1 MGNKVREFMTH
12 REPDEHIW
20 VERDED
26 ALIGTVRAGQR
37 PMPRIRVFDLLQN
50 EAAVSGQ
57 SQVLVWDGETLRIA
71 AEQVKGK
78 ERGLTRAAD
87 YDIVF
92 VQFSGSSAIESEYG
106 AVELEPGEIALIPAG
121 IAHRST
127 AKGECLRLRVM
138 SKETVN
144 LGVDPEK
151 PLSESRFK
159 VVHSDPLPSQ
169 NGAGPATA
177 DDGRGLEH
185 VSFWDPASDI
195 WIERKCADLIGS
207 VKEGGRGLKKLRAF
221 DYFTGMTGKGGAKAP
236 VLYTGNEFRID
247 VYNLEGQQRGFHRG
261 LDEDEIWFQFRGHA
275 VNDTE
280 WGIVELDPGEMTYV
294 PRGIA
299 HRINGGK
306 GFLRMVF
313 YTRHLIHPKAFNSS
327 AGRQTSFF
335 VE

>member
-26 ALIGTVRAGQR
+26 GLIGTVRVGQR
-37 PMPRIRVFDLLQN
+37 PMPRIRVFDLL
-50 EAAVSGQ
+50 E
-57 SQVLVWDGETLRIA
+57 SQPGGGSQALVWDGETLRIA
-71 AEQVKGK
+71 AEQVKGR
-78 ERGLTRAAD
+78 EPGLTRAAD
-87 YDIVF
+87 YDLIF
-92 VQFSGSSAIESEYG
+92 FQFSGSSAIESEYG
-106 AVELEPGEIALIPAG
+106 SIELEPGDVALIPAG
-121 IAHRST
+121 IAHRT
-127 AKGECLRLRVM
+127 TGKGECLRLRAM
-138 SKETVN
+138 SKEAVN
-144 LGVDPEK
+144 LGVDAEK
-151 PLSESRFK
+151 PLTETRFK
-159 VVHSDPLPSQ
+159 VSHSEPLTAR
-169 NGAGPATA
+169 NGSGAEEN
-177 DDGRGLEH
+177 GRLLEH
-185 VSFWDPASDI
+185 ITFWDPTSDL
-195 WIERKCADLIGS
+195 WIERRPAELVGC

-221 DYFTGMTGKGGAKAP
+221 DYFTGMTGKGGARAP
-236 VLYTGNEFRID
+236 VLYTGEEFRID

-261 LDEDEIWFQFRGHA
+261 LDEDEVWFQFRGHA

-280 WGIVELDPGEMTYV
+280 WGIVELDPGEMSYV

-327 AGRQTSFF
+327 AGRKTSFI